1 MMSIG
6 VLGFVVWSWIL
17 ASPHSDMGVYNF
29 AICWNSLVL
38 IGTLYGKNLI
48 SYTQSADNLSLYSLS
63 QSLFGDSVSVSLDNK
78 QSVSETT
85 RDTSLKFS
93 AFRVYYNTL
102 FNPTPPVEERMDI
115 DSDLM
120 NYSANRILHLRVSP
134 DPVSRGWRQA
144 HW

>member
-1 MMSIG
+1 M
-6 VLGFVVWSWIL
+6 
-17 ASPHSDMGVYNF
+17 ASPYSDMGNIINI

-38 IGTLYGKNLI
+38 ISTLNGKNLI

-63 QSLFGDSVSVSLDNK
+63 HSLLGDSVSASLDNK

-102 FNPTPPVEERMDI
+102 FNKDLGL
-115 DSDLM
+115 SDE
-120 NYSANRILHLRVSP
+120 
-134 DPVSRGWRQA
+134 
-144 HW
+144 